1 MKFILN
7 ALPINRSFWIILLL
21 AGCTVRLIAPYDEVT
36 DIKVSNLQERIV
48 TRFTQWERGVPEIE
62 EVQQFYDESEAV
74 LEILIMRNESIEKS
88 EIIVEMLNKVWDNLK
103 IVRNLHKDNQ
113 LTTEVIQQVKPD
125 IMAQFN
131 AIQKFQMALK
141 RAEKN

>member
-62 EVQQFYDESEAV
+62 EVQPFYDESEAV

-88 EIIVEMLNKVWDNLK
+88 EIIVEMLNKVRDNLK
-103 IVRNLHKDNQ
+103 MIRGLHQDNQ

-141 RAEKN
+141 RADKN